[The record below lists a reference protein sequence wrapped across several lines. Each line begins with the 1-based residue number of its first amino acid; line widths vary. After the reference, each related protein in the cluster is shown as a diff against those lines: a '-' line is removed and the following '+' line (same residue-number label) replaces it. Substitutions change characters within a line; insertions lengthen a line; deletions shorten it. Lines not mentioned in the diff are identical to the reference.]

1 LKGQNTQPKYI
12 LGDLPENTLMGTIG
26 TNEIQTNGIAYTDNF
41 VTEFAKMIARY
52 FKDNPDKVQDK
63 GESA

>member
-1 LKGQNTQPKYI
+1 MKRQNTQPKYI
-12 LGDLPENTLMGTIG
+12 LGDFPDKAILGTIG
-26 TNEIQTNGIAYTDNF
+26 INEIQTNGIAYTEDF
-41 VTEFAKMIARY
+41 VTEFAKILARY